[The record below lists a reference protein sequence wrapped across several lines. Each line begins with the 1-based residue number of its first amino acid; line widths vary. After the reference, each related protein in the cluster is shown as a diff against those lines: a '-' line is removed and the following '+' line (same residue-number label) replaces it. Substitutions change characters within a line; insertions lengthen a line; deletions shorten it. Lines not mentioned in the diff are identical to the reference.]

1 MVNGRT
7 SSGFE
12 FAIDERRVKSW
23 TVVKKVAAMQ
33 KAQSDVEVYGIAI
46 ELIGDLLGEDQEQR
60 LVDHVTQVYG
70 YDDAEI
76 ISKEFF
82 EIIGSARNNDEV
94 KNFSSSQAASQP
106 VGMSSPVTL
115 QKPMGSMN
123 TPPTNPNLLQ
133 FSPPV

>member
-1 MVNGRT
+1 MVAGRT
-7 SSGFE
+7 ESGFE

-23 TVVKKVAAMQ
+23 SVVKKIAAMQ
-33 KAQSDVEVYGIAI
+33 KTKSDVEVYGIAI

-82 EIIGSARNNDEV
+82 EIIASARNNDDV
-94 KNFSSSQAASQP
+94 KNSSSSQAASQP
-106 VGMSSPVTL
+106 VGMNSSVIS
-115 QKPMGSMN
+115 QRPMGSMN
-123 TPPTNPNLLQ
+123 TQPTSPNLLQ
-133 FSPPV
+133 FSQPG